1 MIRSDVEHAR
11 AVARVRD
18 EQARIETMRRELA
31 TRGMSAAERKRVLD
45 PVTSFHRQLVE
56 EIEAYERL
64 QSGEFPALVNLNGLG
79 DLLVA
84 LRIHRGLSQRQ
95 LAELLGSHESQ
106 VSRDERNDYHGITVA
121 RASRIL
127 EVLGASVSS
136 QVVAV
141 RS

>member
-1 MIRSDVEHAR
+1 
-11 AVARVRD
+11 
-18 EQARIETMRRELA
+18 
-31 TRGMSAAERKRVLD
+31 MSAAERKRVLD